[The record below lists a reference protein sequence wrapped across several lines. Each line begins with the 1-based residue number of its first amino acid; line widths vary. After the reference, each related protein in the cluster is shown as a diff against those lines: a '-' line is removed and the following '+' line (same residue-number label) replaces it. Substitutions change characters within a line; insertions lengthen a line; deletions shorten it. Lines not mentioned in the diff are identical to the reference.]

1 MADLGLIQADLVFGI
16 LLGCVFAVI
25 AHGLNLIW
33 GVTKVVNVAH
43 GEFIMLGAYGAYYL
57 NLYLGLNPLLSAPID
72 AAIGLGAGVVFYFAF
87 LYRELRG
94 KEEITHQSEMV
105 TLVATFGLS
114 LALTN
119 LAIFFFKGNFVG
131 IPYNPGTLSFGAIKV
146 PLGGLYVA
154 IASLGIIAFT
164 QFLLTR
170 TYLGNAVR
178 AYSQDIAASKLMGV
192 NPVTVGAFATA
203 LGFSVTMAGGALLTV
218 WISTGINPE
227 MGHIYAPISFVI
239 VVLGGPGRMWGSLA
253 GGLAVGIIIDVGQAL
268 VENSLIAY
276 AAAFL
281 VVIPVLL
288 IRSRVGSLR

>member
-1 MADLGLIQADLVFGI
+1 
-16 LLGCVFAVI
+16 
-25 AHGLNLIW
+25 
-33 GVTKVVNVAH
+33 
-43 GEFIMLGAYGAYYL
+43 
-57 NLYLGLNPLLSAPID
+57 
-72 AAIGLGAGVVFYFAF
+72 
-87 LYRELRG
+87 
-94 KEEITHQSEMV
+94 
-105 TLVATFGLS
+105 
-114 LALTN
+114 
-119 LAIFFFKGNFVG
+119 
-131 IPYNPGTLSFGAIKV
+131 
-146 PLGGLYVA
+146 
-154 IASLGIIAFT
+154 
-164 QFLLTR
+164 
-170 TYLGNAVR
+170 
-178 AYSQDIAASKLMGV
+178 MGV